1 MVASKPEWLLAPRDI
16 KPNTTITL
24 GKLICN
30 PAIPEGPPYLAP
42 ALPIPPNA
50 TSEFNYPWTREVSH
64 EQSGM
69 IGIFASFMA
78 SFGIGGDASAQFER
92 QHKSRVE
99 VARLQTV
106 KFEPGDEYLQR
117 TLNLPANLGFLKET
131 RFRKP
136 IYVVTGVKVAYG
148 GRTSRSNAK
157 ALGGEGSIGLNP
169 AVPGLQLGPKAGLSQ
184 KIEESALFAPKGEV
198 CPEMFTKGAVFSQ
211 EAALDED
218 IPMQLEKA
226 EIDDNES
233 GVELLGLEE
242 ECSGQDE
249 FGLNGHDAL
258 DESGEACILVAP

>member
-1 MVASKPEWLLAPRDI
+1 
-16 KPNTTITL
+16 
-24 GKLICN
+24 
-30 PAIPEGPPYLAP
+30 
-42 ALPIPPNA
+42 
-50 TSEFNYPWTREVSH
+50 
-64 EQSGM
+64 M
-69 IGIFASFMA
+69 IGLFASFMA
-78 SFGIGGDASAQFER
+78 SVGLGGDASAQFER
-92 QHKSRVE
+92 QHKSRIE

-117 TLNLPANLGFLKET
+117 TLNLLANLRFLKET

-136 IYVVTGVKVAYG
+136 VYVVTGVKVAYG

-169 AVPGLQLGPKAGLSQ
+169 AFPGLQLGPKAGLSQ
-184 KIEESALFAPKGEV
+184 KIEESEDVGEAV
-198 CPEMFTKGAVFSQ
+198 DFVYAFRLNKVHYSRRKERFVQEKFTKGAVFSQ

-218 IPMQLEKA
+218 IPLQLEKA
-226 EIDDNES
+226 EIDDDES

-258 DESGEACILVAP
+258 DESGEACILVAPYTQLILNQSAHLERHLYNWLFYLGQSPSSRKQATA